1 MTLLFSMLRGCS
13 ESMPVPLNSRGSLV
27 TQCHW
32 YRMLKCNDESTSY
45 GETGALYASYPSLRP
60 KPISLTQRSPAKKKN
75 ATFKRE
81 RAAPRSQREGGRRA
95 VSKHPL
101 WPLAGRKLCACLP
114 VCAQAQPQRYGYPA
128 VKVKAA
134 LGFKALQTRGTL
146 PGLPGEGPP
155 RLPLPVTR
163 AAGAELRRDRNSAEQ
178 HRQRQKYK

>member
-13 ESMPVPLNSRGSLV
+13 ESVPVPLNSRGSLV

-81 RAAPRSQREGGRRA
+81 RAAPRSQREGGKEG
-95 VSKHPL
+95 SEQTPPL
-101 WPLAGRKLCACLP
+101 TSGRP
-114 VCAQAQPQRYGYPA
+114 QAPA
-128 VKVKAA
+128 PASPCV
-134 LGFKALQTRGTL
+134 L
-146 PGLPGEGPP
+146 
-155 RLPLPVTR
+155 RLS
-163 AAGAELRRDRNSAEQ
+163 RRDTDILL
-178 HRQRQKYK
+178 